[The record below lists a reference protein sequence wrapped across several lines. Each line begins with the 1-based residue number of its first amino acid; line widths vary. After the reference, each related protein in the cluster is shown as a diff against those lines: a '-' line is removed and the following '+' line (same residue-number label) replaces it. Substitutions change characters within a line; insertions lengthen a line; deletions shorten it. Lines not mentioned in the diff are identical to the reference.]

1 MELKFIG
8 TGSCF
13 NFDRGNNSAYMKWG
27 ENNESMLLIDCGCD
41 VCEKIVRNNL
51 LDGVNNL
58 YVAITHLHDD
68 HSGSLGQL
76 IDYCYHV
83 KNIIVD
89 LIFPPQNTIKT
100 MLSTKMVSIDKY
112 QFYGYYSYTNE
123 GTSWFDLGKKGPMI
137 KFTPTSHKEGYDSF
151 SILLSDED
159 TTILY
164 TGDTNSL
171 DINDI
176 DNKFGESGDKF
187 KLYTE
192 CTFTPEFSNVHVYY
206 KTLFGI
212 PEEYRKNV
220 IVMHL
225 DNNSE
230 NIQELREAGFNIA
243 ESELIVYTNTIHKIS
258 PSIVQQFN
266 LNSYKSNII
275 KDENIEIDIP
285 IMVPEYTT
293 EELLKEAL
301 NKNFNR
307 FSELLNHGS
316 FWVSLAKDVASS
328 NMNLKDKYTIQIS
341 EYFICKIIKLD
352 IKNLKA
358 TCVFNKKYLEKFNI
372 SEKDLYKYTIEFLSL
387 GVHQYPNHGR
397 KLSEIFH
404 ITYPVLRTK
413 IGCDDKQEDENIE
426 VELPIRVPSYTT
438 EENLKEELSNG
449 TDKDRFD
456 EMIKYG
462 TLWASGVEPKVSD
475 TLTFLSQDP
484 SERICRIINID
495 VEKLEV
501 TCIFR
506 QSYLDKFDIDKNNL
520 SSYEIEFLALGNFV
534 GRRTMIQHLTYPVL
548 KKKIEFKKDK
558 LKKELKDPKDH
569 DIQVSTGTIK
579 DIITHPEKYKDMFKE
594 D

>member
-51 LDGVNNL
+51 LDGVKNL
-58 YVAITHLHDD
+58 YIAITHLHDD

-76 IDYCYHV
+76 IDYCYYV
-83 KNIIVD
+83 KNIIVN
-89 LIFPPQNTIKT
+89 LIFPPQDTIEV
-100 MLSTKMVSIDKY
+100 MLSTKMISINKY
-112 QFYGYYSYTNE
+112 KFYGCYSYTNE
-123 GTSWFDLGKKGPMI
+123 STSWFKLGNRGPMI
-137 KFTPTSHKEGYDSF
+137 KFTQTSHKEGYNSF
-151 SILLSDED
+151 SIILCNDEI
-159 TTILY
+159 TILH
-164 TGDTNSL
+164 TRDTNNL
-171 DINDI
+171 DINGV
-176 DNKFGESGDKF
+176 NNEFSKSGDKF

-220 IVMHL
+220 TVMHL
-225 DNNSE
+225 DDNPE
-230 NIQELREAGFNIA
+230 KIQELREAGFNIA
-243 ESELIVYTNTIHKIS
+243 ESELRA
-258 PSIVQQFN
+258 QQFD
-266 LNSYKSNII
+266 LNSYKSNIN
-275 KDENIEIDIP
+275 DN
-285 IMVPEYTT
+285 
-293 EELLKEAL
+293 
-301 NKNFNR
+301 
-307 FSELLNHGS
+307 
-316 FWVSLAKDVASS
+316 
-328 NMNLKDKYTIQIS
+328 
-341 EYFICKIIKLD
+341 
-352 IKNLKA
+352 
-358 TCVFNKKYLEKFNI
+358 LEK
-372 SEKDLYKYTIEFLSL
+372 TIDVIES
-387 GVHQYPNHGR
+387 
-397 KLSEIFH
+397 
-404 ITYPVLRTK
+404 
-413 IGCDDKQEDENIE
+413 ENIE
-426 VELPIRVPSYTT
+426 VVLPIRVPSYTT

-462 TLWASGVEPKVSD
+462 ILWASGVEPKVSD
-475 TLTFLSQDP
+475 TLAFLSQDP

-534 GRRTMIQHLTYPVL
+534 GRRAIIKHLTYPVL

-579 DIITHPEKYKDMFKE
+579 DIITHPEKYEDMFKE
-594 D
+594 E